1 MPFKPKSTLTRRITL
16 LNSTFFRIPDLPF
29 VSFLRMEEVLCDISA
44 FRLYRTPPAVLELF
58 DPLPSAHDQAT
69 RQMLRKIPLV
79 QYVLGSPLHFLV
91 ENENA
96 RTCAKHIKHHLWTG
110 ELPLGS
116 IWQTEGLG
124 KITSPEMTLLL
135 MARHV
140 SPVRLALCMYEFCGL
155 FSVYKIPPELKTR
168 IESKIAGRLSSYGT
182 WQQVRDSRG
191 NPTDLWNRPA
201 LLTTDTLHKF
211 ASDNAHAYGG
221 QTFARAASMVAG
233 VTRSPLEAE
242 AALLLSLPRRQGGHG
257 LAVET
262 NRTIQLSPKAKKIYR
277 HEYCVADLYIESPDS
292 NQIVDIECQGSSI
305 HSGEAAVTSDA
316 NRTTALESMGIHVVQ
331 ITYAD
336 IRSSERLELIA
347 EHIAAKLGTQYRP
360 RTAKM
365 KEAERKVRSEMPES
379 WTQLTG

>member
-1 MPFKPKSTLTRRITL
+1 
-16 LNSTFFRIPDLPF
+16 
-29 VSFLRMEEVLCDISA
+29 MEEALCDISA
-44 FRLYRTPPAVLELF
+44 YRLYLTPPAILTLF
-58 DPLPSAHDQAT
+58 NALPTMRDQAT
-69 RQMLRKIPLV
+69 RQKLSKDPLAK
-79 QYVLGSPLHFLV
+79 YILGNPLHFLV
-91 ENENA
+91 ENRNKC
-96 RTCAKHIKHHLWTG
+96 TCAKNIKHHLWSG
-110 ELPLGS
+110 KIPAGAIRKL
-116 IWQTEGLG
+116 EGVG
-124 KITSPEMTLLL
+124 AITSPEMTLLM
-135 MARHV
+135 MARHM
-140 SPVRLALCMYEFCGL
+140 SPVRLALCMYEFCGS

-168 IESKIAGRLSSYGT
+168 IESRIAGRLSSYGT

-201 LLTTDTLHKF
+201 LLTMDTLRKF
-211 ASDNAHAYGG
+211 VLENVHAYGG
-221 QTFARAASMVAG
+221 QTFSRAASMVAG

-242 AALLLSLPRRQGGHG
+242 AALLLSLSRRQGGHG
-257 LAVET
+257 FSVET
-262 NRTIQLSPKAKKIYR
+262 NRTIQLSPKAKKIY
-277 HEYCVADLYIESPDS
+277 HHDYCVADLYIESPDGH
-292 NQIVDIECQGSSI
+292 QIVDIECQGSSI